1 MKKSVSLIIA
11 ILITI
16 MASAQTKTNEYL
28 KKIPSIPKDSCNVTK
43 ANADAFVLKVGAL
56 IDQLKA
62 DMDALTELQDNTMEN
77 NKETAEKTVMN
88 QMSQQYG
95 ISQEDLEKLK
105 NKKNMTDAEKKELA
119 NKMMQQQT
127 NMSMDEVAKL
137 SKMSESGKK
146 AYAEAYATEAMATS
160 QTDPNQ
166 KAKSDNAKNMYEL
179 AQAQQNINGKTSSIT
194 QKEADLYKP
203 INTDPERQKMLD
215 RIDKWNSEIM
225 AMAGVDYGQG
235 KQMDSLALLI
245 KNEKI
250 KYCNTYSPKW
260 RAALRQHYK
269 MLMTSIPDFL
279 EYGKANAEMNK
290 AQTGIETPQE
300 CLEIGSL
307 STILQ
312 YLQALQGVYS
322 CKLYYP
328 EEEN

>member
-1 MKKSVSLIIA
+1 MKKCIFLLLAISLT
-11 ILITI
+11 L
-16 MASAQTKTNEYL
+16 MASGQTKTNEYL
-28 KKIPSIPKDSCNVTK
+28 KKIPAIPKDSCNVTK
-43 ANADAFVLKVGAL
+43 ANAEAFGLKVGAL

-62 DMDALTELQDNTMEN
+62 DMDALVELQDNTMEN
-77 NKETAEKTVMN
+77 NKETAENTVMN

-95 ISQEDLEKLK
+95 LSKEDLEKLK

-127 NMSMDEVAKL
+127 NMSMEEVAKL
-137 SKMSESGKK
+137 STMSEAGKK
-146 AYAEAYATEAMATS
+146 AYGEAYATEAMATS
-160 QTDPNQ
+160 QTDPNL

-179 AQAQQNINGKTSSIT
+179 AQAQQNINNKTSAIT
-194 QKEADLYKP
+194 KNEADLYKP
-203 INTDPERQKMLD
+203 VNTDPERQKMLD

-269 MLMTSIPDFL
+269 MLITSIPDFL

-290 AQTGIETPQE
+290 AQTGIETPKE